1 MSESRIIDMKQ
12 INKGY
17 MLGAERVPVLK
28 NVDFGVEK
36 GEFVAILGPSG
47 SGKTTRLYGC
57 GGFGRILSGW
67 TAHTQYDRKADGNG
81 TQ

>member
-28 NVDFGVEK
+28 K
-36 GEFVAILGPSG
+36 I
-47 SGKTTRLYGC
+47 
-57 GGFGRILSGW
+57 GR
-67 TAHTQYDRKADGNG
+67 AHV
-81 TQ
+81 